1 MDSSPMITRILL
13 PQRSRN
19 LLRRSHLLQALH
31 EALSCKL
38 ILISAG
44 AGYGKTTLAVDFAHE
59 LTIPVCWYSLSPADR
74 NLGIFAT
81 HLVASLSRQFPA
93 FGKHASHTL
102 ESLGRLDQT
111 AVYPLATAIVNEM
124 YEVIPDFFLI
134 ILDDYHLVEESRPV
148 TDLVNQLLE
157 HTPENCHFLVT
168 SRTVPGTLPLL
179 RLTARQQMAGL
190 GVGDLRFTTT
200 EVQALAKH
208 TYNLDLT
215 REQAEALAR
224 DTEGWVTGILLT
236 ASTLWG
242 RVMEAM
248 PRSPNRTAQV
258 YEYLAREVF
267 QQQLPIVQDFLL
279 GSSILDEIH
288 PDLCNRLLERDDAAA
303 MLKALE
309 DQNLF
314 LVRLGERGEWYR
326 YHHLFQAFL
335 QATLLRE
342 DRSRYLAL
350 HRRAGQLWEGQGR
363 PYEAITHYLKGEAY
377 DQAVHLLEGELV
389 DLFVRGGW
397 RMVAEWMDALPEGV
411 RETHPLLFIAQATIA
426 LETGEPDRAYMLLE
440 KGRTHCAQ
448 ERNVQGESLALV
460 QMANTDLLKGRYPEA
475 IEKCQEVLHRLE
487 GVEGATAVMVQAYRV
502 LGIAYRRV
510 GDLAAALN
518 HLERALRGYERLG
531 HAPWIAVL
539 HQDLGAVYAEYG
551 DLHRA
556 IIHLRQALRYWRDV
570 GNPAQLARVTNDLG
584 FIHYLNGE
592 FEEAQEALEEA
603 LLRAREAESSQAEA
617 YVLASLGDLYRDSD
631 RLEEAVAK
639 FQEGYVVAERA
650 QENFLMVYCLNGQAE
665 IARLRGA
672 HARAERLAQRALA
685 LAQSHHSPYEM
696 ALCRMTLGVNDYE
709 RGDLGAGERELLA
722 AASQFEQGG
731 SRRELARA
739 RLHLAF
745 LAFLSKRPKKALQ
758 RLVQALETAGQL
770 GYDHFLVAEARTMLP
785 MLRQAAEVDEEGIA
799 ASFLER
805 VQEGVSLSERREEA
819 EPLAKRASPPKP
831 EETLY
836 ALRVYALGPSQ
847 VFLHTEPVLLSRW
860 ASVRTRELFFFLL
873 AHPEGV
879 RRDQVGSL
887 FWPDLPPSRMNTVFH
902 TVLYRL
908 RRALFND
915 CVVYQDGLYRLND
928 QVQWWYDVQEFER
941 LLDEAGN
948 AASPEEQMERYQE
961 ALALYRGDYLEEFY
975 SDWCQR
981 ERDRLRER
989 YMAAAMRLA
998 DLYLEHVGPELA
1010 VGVCQSL
1017 LARDRYQERAYHRL
1031 MRAYAAMGDRTA
1043 AIKAYRQCVDLL
1055 REDLGLDPLPET
1067 EELYR
1072 QILS

>member
-1 MDSSPMITRILL
+1 MDTSPMITRILL

-59 LTIPVCWYSLSPADR
+59 LTIPVCWYSLSPVDR
-74 NLGIFAT
+74 NLSIFAT
-81 HLVASLSRQFPA
+81 HLLASLSRQFPA
-93 FGKHASHTL
+93 FGKHALHTL
-102 ESLGRLDQT
+102 QSLGRLDQT

-134 ILDDYHLVEESRPV
+134 ILDDYHLIEESKPV

-157 HTPENCHFLVT
+157 HTPENCHFLIT

-190 GVGDLRFTTT
+190 GVSDLRFTAA

-208 TYNLDLT
+208 TYGLDLT

-224 DTEGWVTGILLT
+224 DTEGWVTGILLS

-242 RVMEAM
+242 RVMEGM
-248 PRSPNRTAQV
+248 PRTPTRTAQV

-267 QQQLPIVQDFLL
+267 QQQLPLVQDFLL
-279 GSSILDEIH
+279 GSSVLDEIH

-314 LVRLGERGEWYR
+314 LVRLGEKGEWYR

-335 QATLLRE
+335 QSTLLRE

-350 HRRAGQLWEGQGR
+350 HRRAGQVWEGQGR
-363 PYEAITHYLKGEAY
+363 PYEAIAHYLKAEAY
-377 DQAVHLLEGELV
+377 EDAVRLMEGELV
-389 DLFVRGGW
+389 DLFFRGEW
-397 RMVAEWMDALPEGV
+397 RMAAEWVEALPEEV
-411 RETHPLLFIAQATIA
+411 REAHPLFLVAQATVA

-440 KGRTHCAQ
+440 KSRARCAR
-448 ERNVQGESLALV
+448 EHNLQGEVLALV

-475 IEKCQEVLHRLE
+475 IEKCQEALHRLE
-487 GVEGATAVMVQAYRV
+487 GVEGATKVVVRAYRV
-502 LGIAYRRV
+502 LGMAYRRL
-510 GDLAAALN
+510 GDLPAALN

-531 HAPWIAVL
+531 YAPWIAVL
-539 HQDLGAVYAEYG
+539 HQDLSVAYAEYG

-603 LLRAREAESSQAEA
+603 LLRAREAGSPQAEA
-617 YVLASLGDLYRDSD
+617 YVLASLGDLYRDTG
-631 RLEEAVAK
+631 RLTEAVAK
-639 FQEGYVVAERA
+639 FQEGYQVAERV

-665 IARLRGA
+665 VARLRGA

-696 ALCRMTLGVNDYE
+696 ALCRMTLGINDYE
-709 RGDLGAGERELLA
+709 RGNLGAGERELLA
-722 AASQFEQGG
+722 AAHQFEQGG
-731 SRRELARA
+731 ARRELARA

-758 RLVQALETAGQL
+758 RLAQALETAGQL
-770 GYDHFLVAEARTMLP
+770 GYDHFLVAEARVMLP
-785 MLRQAAEVDEEGIA
+785 MLRQVAELDEEGIVA
-799 ASFLER
+799 AFLER
-805 VQEGVSLSERREEA
+805 VQEHVSTPEGQEEA
-819 EPLAKRASPPKP
+819 EPLPKGTGRP
-831 EETLY
+831 QSDEARY
-836 ALRVYALGPSQ
+836 ALRVYALGPTQ
-847 VFLHTEPVLLSRW
+847 VFLHAEPVLLSRW

-879 RRDQVGSL
+879 RRDQVGAL

-915 CVVYQDGLYRLND
+915 CVVYQEGRYRLND

-941 LLDEAGN
+941 LLDEA
-948 AASPEEQMERYQE
+948 AEAQSPEEQIGRYQE

-975 SDWCQR
+975 SDWCQQER
-981 ERDRLRER
+981 ERLRER
-989 YMAAAMRLA
+989 YIAAAMRLA
-998 DLYLEHVGPELA
+998 DLYLERGEPESA
-1010 VGVCQSL
+1010 IGVCQAV

-1031 MRAYAAMGDRTA
+1031 MRAYAATGDRTA

-1067 EELYR
+1067 EDLYR
-1072 QILS
+1072 QILG

>member
-1 MDSSPMITRILL
+1 MITRILL

-19 LLRRSHLLQALH
+19 LLRRSHLLQTLH
-31 EALSCKL
+31 EALSFKL

-59 LTIPVCWYSLSPADR
+59 VTVPVCWYSLSPADR

-81 HLVASLSRQFPA
+81 HLLASLSRQFPA
-93 FGKHASHTL
+93 FGKHSSHTL

-134 ILDDYHLVEESRPV
+134 ILDDYHLVEESKPV

-157 HTPENCHFLVT
+157 HTPENCHFVIT
-168 SRTVPGTLPLL
+168 SRTVPGSLPLL
-179 RLTARQQMAGL
+179 RLTARQQMTGL
-190 GVGDLRFTTT
+190 GVAELRFTAE

-208 TYNLDLT
+208 TYGLNLS

-236 ASTLWG
+236 ASTMWG
-242 RVMEAM
+242 RMMEGL
-248 PRSPNRTAQV
+248 PRSPARAIQV

-267 QQQLPIVQDFLL
+267 QQQLPIVQEFLL
-279 GSSILDEIH
+279 GSSVLDEIH

-303 MLKALE
+303 MLKTLE

-314 LVRLGERGEWYR
+314 LMRLGEQGEWYR

-335 QATLLRE
+335 QSTLLRQ
-342 DRSRYLAL
+342 DKARYEAL
-350 HRRAGQLWEGQGR
+350 HRRAGQIWEERGQ
-363 PYEAITHYLKGEAY
+363 PYEAIGHYIKAGAHDEA
-377 DQAVHLLEGELV
+377 VRLLEGELV
-389 DLFVRGGW
+389 DLFVRGEW
-397 RMVAEWMDALPEGV
+397 RLVAEWVDALPEEV
-411 RETHPLLFIAQATIA
+411 RESHPLLLIAQATIA

-440 KGRTHCAQ
+440 KGRAHCAR

-460 QMANTDLLKGRYPEA
+460 QMANTDLLKGRYAEA

-487 GVEGATAVMVQAYRV
+487 GVEGATKVIVRTYRV
-502 LGIAYRRV
+502 LGMAYRRV
-510 GDLAAALN
+510 GDLPSSLN

-531 HAPWIAVL
+531 YPRWVAVS
-539 HQDLGAVYAEYG
+539 HHDLGAVYAEYG
-551 DLHRA
+551 DLHQA
-556 IIHLRQALRYWRDV
+556 IVHLRQALRYWRDV

-592 FEEAQEALEEA
+592 FEEAEEVLEEA
-603 LLRAREAESSQAEA
+603 LLRAREAESPQAEA
-617 YVLASLGDLYRDSD
+617 YVLASLGDLFRDTGC
-631 RLEEAVAK
+631 LTEAAAR
-639 FQEGYVVAERA
+639 FQEGYQVAERV
-650 QENFLMVYCLNGQAE
+650 QENFLMVYCLNGLAE
-665 IARLRGA
+665 TARLRGA

-709 RGDLGAGERELLA
+709 RGNLGAGERELLA
-722 AASQFEQGG
+722 AARQFEQGG
-731 SRRELARA
+731 ARRELARA
-739 RLHLAF
+739 RLHLAY

-758 RLVQALETAGQL
+758 RLAQAMETASQL

-785 MLRQAAEVDEEGIA
+785 MLRQLAELDDEGLAATLMDRAREGMPAQEEPEPAPAPGEPTLQA
-799 ASFLER
+799 
-805 VQEGVSLSERREEA
+805 EEA
-819 EPLAKRASPPKP
+819 R
-831 EETLY
+831 Y
-836 ALRVYALGPSQ
+836 ALRVYALGPTQ
-847 VFLHTEPVLLSRW
+847 VFLHAEPVLLSRW

-879 RRDQVGSL
+879 RREQVGDL
-887 FWPDLPPSRMNTVFH
+887 FWPDLPPSRMNSVFH

-915 CVVYQDGLYRLND
+915 CVVYQDGRYRLNE
-928 QVQWWYDVQEFER
+928 QVYWWYDVREFER
-941 LLDEAGN
+941 LLDEARKVEDPQERI
-948 AASPEEQMERYQE
+948 ARYQE

-975 SDWCQR
+975 SDWCQQER
-981 ERDRLRER
+981 ERLRER
-989 YMAAAMRLA
+989 YMAAAMQLA
-998 DLYLEHVGPELA
+998 DLYLEQGEPELA
-1010 VGVCQSL
+1010 IGVCQSV

-1031 MRAYAAMGDRTA
+1031 IRAHAAMGDRTA

-1072 QILS
+1072 QILG